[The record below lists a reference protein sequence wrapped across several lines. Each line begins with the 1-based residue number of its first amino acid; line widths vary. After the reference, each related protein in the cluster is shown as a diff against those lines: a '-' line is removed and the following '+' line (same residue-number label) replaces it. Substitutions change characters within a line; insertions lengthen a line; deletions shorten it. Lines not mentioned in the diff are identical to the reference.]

1 MDNGFSLSVESSEG
15 QMLEQ
20 YYVRVPLIA
29 CLLIIAAWHSKRKH
43 HAGDSQHARY
53 KNKPMLQTLLLPCLL
68 QTLREAKYPW
78 KVNRFGSVKLK
89 KVNQQRNC

>member
-1 MDNGFSLSVESSEG
+1 
-15 QMLEQ
+15 
-20 YYVRVPLIA
+20 
-29 CLLIIAAWHSKRKH
+29 
-43 HAGDSQHARY
+43 
-53 KNKPMLQTLLLPCLL
+53 LQTLLLPCLL